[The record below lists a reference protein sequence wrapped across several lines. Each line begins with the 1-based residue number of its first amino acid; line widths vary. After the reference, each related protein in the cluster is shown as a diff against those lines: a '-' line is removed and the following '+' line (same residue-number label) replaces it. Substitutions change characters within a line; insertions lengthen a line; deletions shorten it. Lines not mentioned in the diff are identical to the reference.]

1 MKTSITKHR
10 GRSTAATTSSAKPVP
25 AVPKVKAES
34 GASAPASAAATAAT
48 KVEEKGKEPENDEI
62 KLKARQTGKID
73 FFAPK
78 PQSQAKEKE
87 IKGSRG
93 KMFFGANGSPK
104 FASSVKEK
112 TSMPTPALPL
122 SSEIEP
128 SKASCI

>member
-1 MKTSITKHR
+1 MKTGITKHR
-10 GRSTAATTSSAKPVP
+10 GRSTAATTSSAKPAP

-34 GASAPASAAATAAT
+34 GASASAAVAAAT
-48 KVEEKGKEPENDEI
+48 KVEEKGKEPASDEV

-112 TSMPTPALPL
+112 TPTTPAPPL

>member
-10 GRSTAATTSSAKPVP
+10 GRSTAATTSSAKPAP
-25 AVPKVKAES
+25 AVPKVNAES
-34 GASAPASAAATAAT
+34 GASASAATAAT
-48 KVEEKGKEPENDEI
+48 KVEEKGKEPANDEV